1 MRERL
6 TSGPAE
12 VIVRYLIRPRLEGEV
27 ETLFAHMGRVNRAH
41 VAMLVERGIIERQAG
56 SRILASLV
64 GLERRG
70 VACLTLD
77 PSKEDLYFNVEA
89 VVIAELGGDAGGQMH
104 TGRSRNDLY
113 ATIHRLKTRAIAL
126 QLTAFA
132 LKLRRRLLEKAAEN
146 VEVVMTGYTHM
157 QPGQPITVGHYYA
170 GVAQALGRDAQRLLD
185 AWRNINLTPLGAGA
199 LATTG
204 FPLDRRRTAV
214 LLGFDGLVENSIDAV
229 GSRDYIAEL
238 LFGLTTA
245 AINVS
250 RLAHDLQLWCTFE
263 FGYVD
268 MDDSI
273 AGTSSIMPQK
283 KNPSAIEHLKAKPAH
298 LIAALV
304 SSLASMKSTPFS
316 HGREVGGESLALL
329 PEAAAQ
335 AQAVLAIAE
344 AVVRSVRFRADVM
357 LAAARRNYCTL
368 TELAD
373 MLVRDRGLSFRTAHE
388 VVGALTRVALER
400 GLPGSD
406 AITAELVNKVAR
418 DVAGRELDLK
428 DADLRAALDP
438 RFNVEQRSVEGGPA
452 PSATRAAIARAMAD
466 LEAQE
471 RTLKA
476 RAEGLEA
483 ADRTLADVV
492 RALMGETA

>member
-1 MRERL
+1 
-6 TSGPAE
+6 
-12 VIVRYLIRPRLEGEV
+12 
-27 ETLFAHMGRVNRAH
+27 MGRVNRAH
-41 VAMLVERGIIERQAG
+41 VVMLVERGIIERQAG

-64 GLERRG
+64 GMEKRG
-70 VACLTLD
+70 VGSLTLD
-77 PSKEDLYFNVEA
+77 PNKEDLYFNVEA
-89 VVIAELGGDAGGQMH
+89 VVIGELGGDAGGQMH

-126 QLTAFA
+126 DLAGFA

-157 QPGQPITVGHYYA
+157 QPGQPITVGHYYT
-170 GVAQALGRDAQRLLD
+170 GVAQAIGRDAQRLLD
-185 AWRNINLTPLGAGA
+185 AWRNINLNPLGAGA

-204 FPLDRRRTAV
+204 FPLDRRRTAQ
-214 LLGFDGLVENSIDAV
+214 LMGFDGLVENSIDAV
-229 GSRDYIAEL
+229 GSRDYISEL

-250 RLAHDLQLWCTFE
+250 RLAYDLQLWATFE
-263 FGYVD
+263 FGYID

-304 SSLASMKSTPFS
+304 SSLTSMKSTPFT

-335 AQAVLAIAE
+335 AEAVLALAE
-344 AVVRSVRFRADVM
+344 AVVRSVRFRPDVL

-373 MLVRDRGLSFRTAHE
+373 MLVRDRGLSFRTALE

-406 AITAELVNKVAR
+406 AITAELVNTVAR

-428 DADLRAALDP
+428 DADLRVALDP

-452 PSATRAAIARAMAD
+452 PSATRATIARAMAE

-471 RTLKA
+471 RTLQS
-476 RAEGLEA
+476 RADGLQA
-483 ADRTLADVV
+483 ADRMLTKAVG
-492 RALMGETA
+492 ALTGAPA

>member
-6 TSGPAE
+6 TSDPAE
-12 VIVRYLIRPRLEGEV
+12 ELVRYILRPRLEGEI
-27 ETLFAHMGRVNRAH
+27 ESLFAHMGRVNRAH
-41 VAMLVERGIIERQAG
+41 VVMLVETGIIDRQAG

-64 GLERRG
+64 GMERRG
-70 VACLTLD
+70 VASLTLD
-77 PSKEDLYFNVEA
+77 PNKEDLYFNVEA

-126 QLTAFA
+126 NLTARA

-146 VEVVMTGYTHM
+146 AEVVMTGYTHM

-170 GVAQALGRDAQRLLD
+170 GLAQAIGRDAQRLLD
-185 AWRNINLTPLGAGA
+185 AWRNINLNPLGAGA

-204 FPLDRRRTAV
+204 FPLDRRRTAH

-263 FGYVD
+263 FGYLD

-304 SSLASMKSTPFS
+304 SSLTCMKSTPFS

-329 PEAAAQ
+329 PEAAEQ
-335 AQAVLAIAE
+335 AEAVLAVAE
-344 AVVRSVRFRADVM
+344 AVVRSVRFRPEVL

-373 MLVRDRGLSFRTAHE
+373 MLVRDRGLPFRTAHE
-388 VVGALTRVALER
+388 IVGSLTRVALER

-406 AITAELVNKVAR
+406 AITAELVNAVAR

-428 DADLRAALDP
+428 DAELRIALDP

-452 PSATRAAIARAMAD
+452 PAATRATIARAMAD

-471 RTLKA
+471 STL
-476 RAEGLEA
+476 RSRSEGLDV
-483 ADRTLADVV
+483 ADRVLAKAVG
-492 RALMGETA
+492 AITGEAV

>member
-12 VIVRYLIRPRLEGEV
+12 ELVRYLIRPRLEGEV
-27 ETLFAHMGRVNRAH
+27 ETLFAHMDRVNRAH
-41 VAMLVERGIIERQAG
+41 VAMLVERGIIDRQAG
-56 SRILASLV
+56 ARILTSLV
-64 GLERRG
+64 GMARRG
-70 VACLTLD
+70 VGALKLD
-77 PSKEDLYFNVEA
+77 PGKEDLYFNVEA

-126 QLTAFA
+126 ELAALA
-132 LKLRRRLLEKAAEN
+132 LKLRRRLLEKASEG
-146 VEVVMTGYTHM
+146 VDVVMTGYTHL
-157 QPGQPITVGHYYA
+157 QPGQPITVGHYYS
-170 GVAQALGRDAQRLLD
+170 GVAQAIGRDAQRLLD
-185 AWRNINLTPLGAGA
+185 AWRNINLNPLGAGA

-204 FPLDRRRTAV
+204 FPLDRRRTAA

-238 LFGLTTA
+238 VFGLATA
-245 AINVS
+245 AITVS
-250 RLAHDLQLWCTFE
+250 RMAHDLQLWCTFE
-263 FGYVD
+263 FGYID

-304 SSLASMKSTPFS
+304 SSLTAMKTTPFT
-316 HGREVGGESLALL
+316 HGREMGGESLALL

-335 AQAVLAIAE
+335 AEAVLAIAE
-344 AVVRSVRFRADVM
+344 AVVRSVRFRADVL

-373 MLVRDRGLSFRTAHE
+373 GLVRDKGLSFRTAHE
-388 VVGALTRVALER
+388 VVGALTRVAIER

-406 AITAELVNKVAR
+406 AITAALVNEVAR
-418 DVAGRELDLK
+418 DVAGRDLGLV

-452 PSATRAAIARAMAD
+452 PKATRASIERQMAD
-466 LEAQE
+466 LAAQE
-471 RTLKA
+471 KTLQGRVA
-476 RAEGLEA
+476 QLEA
-483 ADRTLADVV
+483 ADRSLTQAVE
-492 RALMGETA
+492 AIAGAAG